1 MHDAG
6 VADPA
11 YAFALSRLPGFDLR
25 NTPIGVFRS
34 VSRPSYD
41 SVVQAQVAEA
51 KATATETPE
60 QQLAGLL
67 GSGDTWT
74 IVG

>member
-1 MHDAG
+1 
-6 VADPA
+6 
-11 YAFALSRLPGFDLR
+11 LDLR

-34 VSRPSYD
+34 VDRPSYD
-41 SVVQAQVAEA
+41 SVVQGQLAAA
-51 KATATETPE
+51 KATVTETPE

-74 IVG
+74 IL